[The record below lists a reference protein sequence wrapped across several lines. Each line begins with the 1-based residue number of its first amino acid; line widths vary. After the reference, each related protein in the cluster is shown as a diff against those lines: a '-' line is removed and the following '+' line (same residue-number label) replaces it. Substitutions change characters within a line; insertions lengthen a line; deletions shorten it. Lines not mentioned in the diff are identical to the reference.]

1 VSVHSSP
8 WDVRLPVKSLAC
20 CVISPEV
27 TWPPVG
33 RDVVLGG
40 GLVGLI
46 LGFATGTGVGR
57 RSNRSVLL
65 TTPGCVLLSLSSTWF
80 SSIDSSQSRLGDDLL
95 SLSVV
100 DTGVGEVGELIRGVR
115 LLLLKVV
122 VALLSEAGDKVS
134 VDDGWFCEGWGGLVV
149 LGGELVFRRL
159 VV

>member
-40 GLVGLI
+40 GLEGLI

-65 TTPGCVLLSLSSTWF
+65 TTPGRVLLSPSSTWF
-80 SSIDSSQSRLGDDLL
+80 SSMDSSQSRLGDDLL

-100 DTGVGEVGELIRGVR
+100 ATGVGGVGELIKGVR
-115 LLLLKVV
+115 VLVV
-122 VALLSEAGDKVS
+122 TLLSEVGDKVS
-134 VDDGWFCEGWGGLVV
+134 VVEGWGGLVV
-149 LGGELVFRRL
+149 LGGELGSKEVVFRRL

>member
-40 GLVGLI
+40 GLEGLI

-65 TTPGCVLLSLSSTWF
+65 TTPGRVLLSPSSTWF
-80 SSIDSSQSRLGDDLL
+80 SSMDSSQSRLGDDLL

-100 DTGVGEVGELIRGVR
+100 DTGELIRGAGVLLLLL

-122 VALLSEAGDKVS
+122 VTLLSEVGDKVL
-134 VDDGWFCEGWGGLVV
+134 VVDGWFCEGWGGLVV
-149 LGGELVFRRL
+149 VVFRRL